1 MFDLEKMAKQHGVQE
16 YTIHG
21 WTKGEMISVKMRR
34 PGLYNMA
41 AMGFV
46 PNPLLGAMQK
56 MFEGNG
62 KALDTLDAKKQ
73 GECVIAMAKYAL
85 VEPTYAQLTDA
96 GLELTDQQLM
106 DIYMFALGGAA
117 MLAGFRSE
125 DRGQPVP
132 DGGTVADAPERH
144 SAD

>member
-16 YTIHG
+16 RTIHG
-21 WTKGEMISVKMRR
+21 WANGEMITVKMRR

-46 PNPLLGAMQK
+46 PNPLLGAIQA
-56 MFEGNG
+56 MFSGDS
-62 KALDTLDAKKQ
+62 AQLDRVDAKKQ

-85 VEPTYAQLTDA
+85 VEPTYAQLTEA
-96 GLELTDQQLM
+96 GLELTDRQLM
-106 DIYMFALGGAA
+106 DIYLFALGGAA
-117 MLAGFRSE
+117 MLAGFRAE
-125 DRGQPVP
+125 DRGQPVS
-132 DGGTVADAPERH
+132 DGDAMADAPERN